1 MDWKRSRWP
10 DAKFEVAGA
19 KCALRNDRSP
29 AQSFARSLTHSL
41 AREKRDERGSR
52 PRKTTTT
59 RRREKREERRE
70 KSEERRERRE
80 ERREKREDR
89 RETQRG
95 RQRSPNEAAR
105 GPNRGRYGT
114 EKGRPLGGQRE
125 ESREKGEER
134 RDKIATSSTH
144 CISTVPRAHL
154 REVMKI
160 SRGHRNCR
168 KIDWLNFYSAP

>member
-1 MDWKRSRWP
+1 MAPCLTRRMFASLAANYQYYCHYYYYYYYYYFIIIIIFIISSFRAFRRARDSEAKGRVDWKRSRWP

-70 KSEERRERRE
+70 KRE
-80 ERREKREDR
+80 ERRQKTDPKRPPE
-89 RETQRG
+89 
-95 RQRSPNEAAR
+95 
-105 GPNRGRYGT
+105 
-114 EKGRPLGGQRE
+114 
-125 ESREKGEER
+125 
-134 RDKIATSSTH
+134 
-144 CISTVPRAHL
+144 VP
-154 REVMKI
+154 K
-160 SRGHRNCR
+160 
-168 KIDWLNFYSAP
+168 

>member
-1 MDWKRSRWP
+1 MTEGWVFVSSKPHGTTRPLLEPRGLGGRITIIISSLRAFRRARDREAKGRVDWKQSRWL

-70 KSEERRERRE
+70 KSEESRERQSRGRRA
-80 ERREKREDR
+80 ERREKRQER
-89 RETQRG
+89 IQKT
-95 RQRSPNEAAR
+95 
-105 GPNRGRYGT
+105 
-114 EKGRPLGGQRE
+114 E
-125 ESREKGEER
+125 ESREER
-134 RDKIATSSTH
+134 EGR
-144 CISTVPRAHL
+144 
-154 REVMKI
+154 REKVSQDRQTEVANKLVTRMK
-160 SRGHRNCR
+160 
-168 KIDWLNFYSAP
+168 

>member
-41 AREKRDERGSR
+41 AREKREERGSR

-70 KSEERRERRE
+70 KSEERREKRRD
-80 ERREKREDR
+80 KREDR
-89 RETQRG
+89 RQTPRG

-105 GPNRGRYGT
+105 GGPTLFYAMPPPGGT
-114 EKGRPLGGQRE
+114 SGGLSWGPFGDLATAQKHAVDVSDVFFCFSWGAGGVFPKDSMTLRP
-125 ESREKGEER
+125 SR
-134 RDKIATSSTH
+134 
-144 CISTVPRAHL
+144 
-154 REVMKI
+154 
-160 SRGHRNCR
+160 
-168 KIDWLNFYSAP
+168 WLAVAA

>member
-41 AREKRDERGSR
+41 AREKREERGSR

-80 ERREKREDR
+80 ERREKTEDR
-89 RETQRG
+89 
-95 RQRSPNEAAR
+95 PKEAAR
-105 GPNRGRYGT
+105 GPQMRPPEVPPEGPTLFYAIPPSGGT
-114 EKGRPLGGQRE
+114 SGGFIWGPRPG
-125 ESREKGEER
+125 SKWP
-134 RDKIATSSTH
+134 S
-144 CISTVPRAHL
+144 
-154 REVMKI
+154 
-160 SRGHRNCR
+160 
-168 KIDWLNFYSAP
+168 

>member
-1 MDWKRSRWP
+1 MVATKEESREKREARRDGAAKGRGSRKRIRWP

-41 AREKRDERGSR
+41 AREKREERGSR

-80 ERREKREDR
+80 ERREKRR
-89 RETQRG
+89 KRNRK
-95 RQRSPNEAAR
+95 RSEYR
-105 GPNRGRYGT
+105 
-114 EKGRPLGGQRE
+114 K
-125 ESREKGEER
+125 K
-134 RDKIATSSTH
+134 
-144 CISTVPRAHL
+144 
-154 REVMKI
+154 MKE
-160 SRGHRNCR
+160 
-168 KIDWLNFYSAP
+168 

>member
-80 ERREKREDR
+80 ETREKTEDR
-89 RETQRG
+89 PQ
-95 RQRSPNEAAR
+95 EAAR
-105 GPNRGRYGT
+105 GPQMRPPEGPTLFYAIPPSGGTSGGFIWGPFGDLATAQKHPVDVSEVFFVFRGVRGGVFPKDSMT
-114 EKGRPLGGQRE
+114 LRP
-125 ESREKGEER
+125 SR
-134 RDKIATSSTH
+134 
-144 CISTVPRAHL
+144 
-154 REVMKI
+154 
-160 SRGHRNCR
+160 
-168 KIDWLNFYSAP
+168 WLAEAA

>member
-1 MDWKRSRWP
+1 MVATKEESREKREARRDGAAKGRGSRKRIRWP

-41 AREKRDERGSR
+41 AREKREERGSR

-80 ERREKREDR
+80 ETREKTEDR
-89 RETQRG
+89 PQ
-95 RQRSPNEAAR
+95 EAAR
-105 GPNRGRYGT
+105 GPQM
-114 EKGRPLGGQRE
+114 RPPE
-125 ESREKGEER
+125 
-134 RDKIATSSTH
+134 
-144 CISTVPRAHL
+144 VPPEGPTL
-154 REVMKI
+154 
-160 SRGHRNCR
+160 
-168 KIDWLNFYSAP
+168 F

>member
-70 KSEERRERRE
+70 KSEKRRERRGE
-80 ERREKREDR
+80 TREKTEDR
-89 RETQRG
+89 
-95 RQRSPNEAAR
+95 PKEAAR
-105 GPNRGRYGT
+105 GPQM
-114 EKGRPLGGQRE
+114 RP
-125 ESREKGEER
+125 
-134 RDKIATSSTH
+134 
-144 CISTVPRAHL
+144 P
-154 REVMKI
+154 EVLPE
-160 SRGHRNCR
+160 GPT
-168 KIDWLNFYSAP
+168 LF